1 MNKYKIVIL
10 SILLS
15 LSCLNAEINDRD
27 KILVLTDYLVE
38 KEGRDIVEARNEAIA
53 TIYGEPQFE
62 DLVYDD
68 ESEMFFARV
77 VSQKGNFSKEVNF
90 YMPRQR
96 AINFKENLNDGL
108 IKIEHAF
115 DNNEI
120 VIREVELS
128 YKGVEYPLSVYDPS
142 TITLKVG
149 AYFVTSQNTE
159 ILAKKNGVGAAVN
172 LQDMLGMKTDTEV
185 LRVNALYKFNARHK
199 VEFSYYNLE
208 NSAHKETQKAFDYN
222 GQTIAAG
229 ASLDSTFQTEIYKLN
244 YIYSAYQTNKLNLSF
259 RAGLHITGISTSIK
273 GEFGL
278 DQDTE
283 TIQDSSV
290 SVTAP
295 LPVAGLGL
303 EYKISNE
310 FSLNYT
316 IDYFFVSYEDVT
328 GSMTDTLLSLDYKY
342 NHYIG
347 LGVGFNSTKTRVEAQ
362 SGKSSFNVRHEVYG
376 ALAYLIFNY

>member
-90 YMPRQR
+90 YMPRKR
-96 AINFKENLNDGL
+96 AINFKKNLKDSL

-115 DNNEI
+115 DDNEI
-120 VIREVELS
+120 VIKDIELS

-159 ILAKKNGVGAAVN
+159 VLAKKNGIGAVLN
-172 LQDMLGMKTDTEV
+172 LQDILGMKTDTEI
-185 LRVNALYKFNARHK
+185 LRVNALYKFNAKHK
-199 VEFSYYNLE
+199 VEFSYYNLK
-208 NSAHKETQKAFDYN
+208 NSSHKETEKTFDYN

-229 ASLDSTFQTEIYKLN
+229 ASLNTKFQTEIYKLN

-259 RAGLHITGISTSIK
+259 RAGLHVTGISTSIK
-273 GEFGL
+273 GKFGVN
-278 DQDTE
+278 QNSE
-283 TIQDSSV
+283 TLQDSAISI
-290 SVTAP
+290 TAP
-295 LPVAGLGL
+295 LPVIGLGL
-303 EYKISNE
+303 EYKMSNQ

-316 IDYFFVSYEDVT
+316 IDYFFVSYEDIS
-328 GSMTDTLLSLDYKY
+328 GSMTDTILSLDYKY
-342 NHYIG
+342 NHYVG
-347 LGVGFNSTKTRVEAQ
+347 LGVGFNNTKTRVEAQ
-362 SGKSSFNVRHEVYG
+362 SDASTFNVRHEVYG